1 MASNTLIVGR
11 SRVRSIILERR
22 KTIMETIEEVI
33 KTISIEHLT
42 QEEFVD
48 VVGQIFKAMETM
60 NKTVQL
66 PSRGWDALLE
76 ILESHREKHGEFDI
90 VTIME
95 IHKQIKEQT
104 GI

>member
-1 MASNTLIVGR
+1 
-11 SRVRSIILERR
+11 
-22 KTIMETIEEVI
+22 METIEEVI

-66 PSRGWDALLE
+66 SIRGWDALLE
-76 ILESHREKHGEFDI
+76 ILESHTAEHGEFDI
-90 VTIME
+90 VTIIE
-95 IHKQIKEQT
+95 LHKQIKEQT